1 MSSEKIKKLDKNEL
15 YKLWSDP
22 KFSGSFSGISTF
34 KNELK
39 RTKNI
44 DVSTNQIADMLRNIP
59 GYQAMVSRSNDT
71 NKPKRSYAVEA
82 NKILGM

>member
-39 RTKNI
+39 RTKNRCI
-44 DVSTNQIADMLRNIP
+44 NQSNS
-59 GYQAMVSRSNDT
+59 GYAPKHSRIS
-71 NKPKRSYAVEA
+71 SYGV
-82 NKILGM
+82 KV